1 MEETTISRVFGDL
14 EDPRCTDRVRHPLI
28 SILTISICAIISG
41 SNNFELISEFGNSK
55 KKWFSEFLDLPFGI
69 PSPDTFNDV
78 LNRLDPRKF
87 GEAFSRWVNEIAVNR
102 EDIINIDGKT
112 MRGTLDRAKGNPAIH
127 LVSAWS
133 HKNSMCFG
141 QIRVSDKSNEIS
153 AIPELVDLL
162 DLKGATVTID
172 AMGCQ
177 YEIGDQICKK
187 GGDYLFSLKGNQ
199 GNLHDDVKTF
209 FEGNMNVGGKDRNV
223 DYHCSVSGD
232 HGRIEQRHVYY
243 ATDTD
248 WLIER
253 NPLWKTIN
261 GIIAVRSV
269 IETKN
274 SDNSCR
280 TETRY
285 FVTSC
290 HGENASA
297 ESIGTYVRAHWGV
310 ENNLHWQLDVTFKD
324 DANRMRSGNAAENFS
339 LLNKIALNLLK
350 QEQSG
355 RRSINT
361 KRHKAGWD
369 EQYLAK
375 VLTSGLPS
383 A

>member
-1 MEETTISRVFGDL
+1 
-14 EDPRCTDRVRHPLI
+14 
-28 SILTISICAIISG
+28 
-41 SNNFELISEFGNSK
+41 
-55 KKWFSEFLDLPFGI
+55 
-69 PSPDTFNDV
+69 
-78 LNRLDPRKF
+78 
-87 GEAFSRWVNEIAVNR
+87 
-102 EDIINIDGKT
+102 

-133 HKNSMCFG
+133 HKNSMFFG

-285 FVTSC
+285 FVTS